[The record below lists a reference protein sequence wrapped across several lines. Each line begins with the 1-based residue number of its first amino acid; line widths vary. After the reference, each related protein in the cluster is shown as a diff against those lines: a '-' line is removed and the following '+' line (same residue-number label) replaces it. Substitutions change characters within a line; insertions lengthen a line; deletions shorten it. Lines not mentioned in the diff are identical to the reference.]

1 VGLRPSKRFPRPT
14 AAPWAFQ
21 IRSPTGESEPNLEL
35 IALEITMNWYHYIA
49 CFFAGLFLANAV
61 PHFVKGVCGDR
72 FPTPFAKPPG
82 KGLSSPLVN
91 VLWALLNMII
101 GYVLLRVGRA
111 SSGGDPALATVFIGG
126 TAISV
131 MASVN
136 FAHKHS
142 A

>member
-1 VGLRPSKRFPRPT
+1 MKPRR
-14 AAPWAFQ
+14 WL
-21 IRSPTGESEPNLEL
+21 ELYLEL
-35 IALEITMNWYHYIA
+35 ITLENTMNWYHYVA
-49 CFFAGLFLANAV
+49 CFFAGLFLANTV
-61 PHFVKGVCGDR
+61 PHFVKGICGDR

-91 VLWALLNMII
+91 VLWALLNLII
-101 GYVLLRVGRA
+101 GYVLLRVGRVM
-111 SSGGDPALATVFIGG
+111 SGGDVALATVFIGG
-126 TAISV
+126 AAISV